1 MASKLHYG
9 SRGTEHSGNGRRLTR
24 VDGQPES
31 DLKVDRVS
39 MTVCQRVSLFLGVGG
54 LAVVGAGSVQAQNRV
69 QVPAVETI
77 LTRMAQARAENRT
90 RLRPYTV
97 IRDYKLFGKERQTT
111 KAEIIADVSFVPPDV
126 KHYAIRQAN
135 GMGLGEKIVRQMLD
149 HETDIVKDYGST
161 DLTPDNYDFRFLH
174 EDDLN
179 GRRCYVLEM
188 LPKRKGKTLLRG
200 QIWVDATT
208 YQLRRTEGEPGKAPS
223 WWLRDSRIVLVYGD
237 VGGMWLQTSSE
248 STANVRFVGPHTM
261 VAHDVEYKFS
271 DLAANLEMPG
281 RGR

>member
-1 MASKLHYG
+1 M
-9 SRGTEHSGNGRRLTR
+9 N
-24 VDGQPES
+24 
-31 DLKVDRVS
+31 
-39 MTVCQRVSLFLGVGG
+39 VCQRVSLFLGAGG
-54 LAVVGAGSVQAQNRV
+54 LAVVGAGSVQAQRPGP
-69 QVPAVETI
+69 VPAVETI
-77 LTRMAQARAENRT
+77 LNRMAQARAENRT

-97 IRDYKLFGKERQTT
+97 SRDYKLFGKERQTT
-111 KAEIIADVSFVPPDV
+111 KAEIIADVSFIPPDV

-179 GRRCYVLEM
+179 GRHCYVLEM

>member
-1 MASKLHYG
+1 M
-9 SRGTEHSGNGRRLTR
+9 
-24 VDGQPES
+24 
-31 DLKVDRVS
+31 
-39 MTVCQRVSLFLGVGG
+39 LGVGG
-54 LAVVGAGSVQAQNRV
+54 LAVVGVGSVEAQSRGP
-69 QVPAVETI
+69 VPAVETI

-97 IRDYKLFGKERQTT
+97 SRDYKLFGKERQTT
-111 KAEIIADVSFVPPDV
+111 KAEIIADVSFIPPDV

-179 GRRCYVLEM
+179 GRHCYVLEM

-223 WWLRDSRIVLVYGD
+223 WWLKDSRIVLVYGD

>member
-1 MASKLHYG
+1 M
-9 SRGTEHSGNGRRLTR
+9 N
-24 VDGQPES
+24 
-31 DLKVDRVS
+31 
-39 MTVCQRVSLFLGVGG
+39 VCQRVSLFLGAGG
-54 LAVVGAGSVQAQNRV
+54 LAVVGAGSVQAQSRGP
-69 QVPAVETI
+69 VPAVETI
-77 LTRMAQARAENRT
+77 LNRMAQARAENRT
-90 RLRPYTV
+90 HLRPYTV
-97 IRDYKLFGKERQTT
+97 SRDYKLFGKERQTT
-111 KAEIIADVSFVPPDV
+111 KAEIIADVSFIPPDV

-179 GRRCYVLEM
+179 GRHCYVLEM